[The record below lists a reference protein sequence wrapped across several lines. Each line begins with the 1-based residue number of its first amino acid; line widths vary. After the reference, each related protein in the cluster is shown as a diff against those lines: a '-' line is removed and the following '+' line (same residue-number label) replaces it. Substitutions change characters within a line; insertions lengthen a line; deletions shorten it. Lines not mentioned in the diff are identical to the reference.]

1 MSLKPLTSWVEEQY
15 DHIEHYFWSPQEIG
29 RKTHG
34 PKRTFAEWR
43 DKLASHSTSMKH
55 FLTQYFVLCPQSVTD
70 QVLSKLCDKTCVGL
84 SLVNPYHGV
93 NLEGIVQ
100 PNMVF
105 YREKHLILGKIQIS
119 GHSYVDHIVK
129 LAVAALKYG
138 DTFGSFESIDLFI
151 LATDT
156 TYSKVVRPIKDNPDL
171 ETTISRAIDGIKGL
185 DVWKEAALPSW
196 LSKQDETTK
205 TRLIDTLNK
214 MVIHFVS
221 YNDLSKHLLEVDTN
235 ETAQRLTHDLVQE
248 LRNRHLILTEYTQ

>member
-93 NLEGIVQ
+93 NLEGIEFDLGGAY
-100 PNMVF
+100 P
-105 YREKHLILGKIQIS
+105 KLIEGIFQLFRLLVEPLDQVSVRGWL
-119 GHSYVDHIVK
+119 
-129 LAVAALKYG
+129 LAHWLA
-138 DTFGSFESIDLFI
+138 FG
-151 LATDT
+151 
-156 TYSKVVRPIKDNPDL
+156 
-171 ETTISRAIDGIKGL
+171 
-185 DVWKEAALPSW
+185 
-196 LSKQDETTK
+196 
-205 TRLIDTLNK
+205 
-214 MVIHFVS
+214 
-221 YNDLSKHLLEVDTN
+221 
-235 ETAQRLTHDLVQE
+235 
-248 LRNRHLILTEYTQ
+248 